1 MSYFCFV
8 LLNVP
13 YIIMRFDNVMFSVV
27 LLVHQLLKELQKDKL
42 KGQCQSMRS
51 KLNACQ

>member
-13 YIIMRFDNVMFSVV
+13 YRIMRFDNVMFASV
-27 LLVHQLLKELQKDKL
+27 LLAHQLLKELQKDKATSV
-42 KGQCQSMRS
+42 GS
-51 KLNACQ
+51 KDCLSVRH